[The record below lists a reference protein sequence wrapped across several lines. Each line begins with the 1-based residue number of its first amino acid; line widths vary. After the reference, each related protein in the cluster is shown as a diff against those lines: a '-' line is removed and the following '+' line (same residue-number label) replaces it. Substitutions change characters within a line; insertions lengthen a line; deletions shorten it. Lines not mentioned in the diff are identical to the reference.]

1 MHDQRLMM
9 KPLSEPANTLD
20 APPMAAAPVD
30 VPLPRSFKLLEEYDC
45 AIGKKGKT
53 LLKGQHANFIQYGL
67 ADDGDMDLA
76 TWRATIIGPQGKQIG
91 EFIYMLELVCGPDYP
106 QTPPRVKFQAPRL
119 AMPAVGQDGSVRA
132 IDPRWLAFFLVHWSD
147 YSPPFDRGHCRR
159 SRWIGSNR
167 ASCGARPWT
176 LPMRCVPSAT
186 I

>member
-1 MHDQRLMM
+1 
-9 KPLSEPANTLD
+9 
-20 APPMAAAPVD
+20 MAAAPVD

-132 IDPRWLAFFLVHWSD
+132 TVELNHA
-147 YSPPFDRGHCRR
+147 
-159 SRWIGSNR
+159 GSHLLSF
-167 ASCGARPWT
+167 AVS
-176 LPMRCVPSAT
+176 LLFPST
-186 I
+186 